1 MKTVI
6 RGNTVY
12 INTAFY
18 ELDGEALVVPDNVT
32 LTIFDGHG
40 SILEERDLTA
50 GDDLKFAAGFKV
62 PECSNPIVIEIKG
75 IINGYETVE
84 RKAIKA
90 VKVRDNCGS

>member
-6 RGNTVY
+6 EGNTVY

-18 ELDGEALVVPDNVT
+18 ELDGEELVIPENVT
-32 LTIFDGHG
+32 LKVYDGHG
-40 SILEERDLTA
+40 TILEERKLTA

-62 PECSNPIVIEIKG
+62 PECSNPIVIEIEG

-90 VKVRDNCGS
+90 VKVRDRCGN